1 MPVTSLGAL
10 FDVNRLGDSS
20 ASAFKMGWFG
30 LIFGLCFASQGL
42 SSPFQ
47 TIFLPYTQPIY
58 GYPWMGHRLPVIQR
72 IEEYP
77 PPTGSPPPLPEPVVV
92 ELETQFKCTEP
103 GNFADPETCNW
114 YYVCN
119 MMSDGELR
127 VGLLKIML
135 ASFEMRF
142 LFVQGFIFECLP
154 GQHFDAEKKQCGAP
168 TGEDCRHQA
177 PVDSCADLIGD
188 ARTLCQE
195 RQGLP
200 TSPVVIELEPELQC
214 TEPGT
219 FADPN
224 SCNKYYNC
232 YEIEGGF
239 EVIIKYKSKV
249 LTPNIFQGFLFDC
262 PPTLLF
268 NPDVK
273 ECDYA
278 ESVVCNPGEQT
289 IDICDSDDLTEEQRN
304 LCQNGTWKQF
314 DHFRKQL
321 FQD

>member
-1 MPVTSLGAL
+1 MFVKFSPPRSGLTYVRLRQEQVPVWNYVIQPNKLAFKGHRYFLKRASVLILNLSSLGKYFLVHFVCTLSWSNWHGPNINQIGLMPVTSLGAL

-142 LFVQGFIFECLP
+142 LFV
-154 GQHFDAEKKQCGAP
+154 
-168 TGEDCRHQA
+168 
-177 PVDSCADLIGD
+177 
-188 ARTLCQE
+188 
-195 RQGLP
+195 
-200 TSPVVIELEPELQC
+200 
-214 TEPGT
+214 
-219 FADPN
+219 
-224 SCNKYYNC
+224 
-232 YEIEGGF
+232 
-239 EVIIKYKSKV
+239 
-249 LTPNIFQGFLFDC
+249 
-262 PPTLLF
+262 
-268 NPDVK
+268 
-273 ECDYA
+273 
-278 ESVVCNPGEQT
+278 
-289 IDICDSDDLTEEQRN
+289 
-304 LCQNGTWKQF
+304 
-314 DHFRKQL
+314 
-321 FQD
+321 

>member
-1 MPVTSLGAL
+1 MGTSLGAL

-127 VGLLKIML
+127 
-135 ASFEMRF
+135 
-142 LFVQGFIFECLP
+142 GFIFECLP
-154 GQHFDAEKKQCGAP
+154 GEHFDAEKKQCGAP

-177 PVDSCADLIGD
+177 PVDSCADLTGD

-200 TSPVVIELEPELQC
+200 VSPVVIELEPELQC

-232 YEIEGGF
+232 YESEGGF
-239 EVIIKYKSKV
+239 E
-249 LTPNIFQGFLFDC
+249 GFLFDC

-268 NPDVK
+268 NPDIK

-278 ESVVCNPGEQT
+278 ESVVCNPWEQT
-289 IDICDSDDLTEEQRN
+289 IDICDSDDLTEEQRS

-314 DHFRKQL
+314 DHFRSSFSKI
-321 FQD
+321 D